1 MIVISNVHSDL
12 YTSSQNY
19 VSVCNKH
26 MGAVD
31 MLDSNVGVYRLD
43 VRGKKWYW
51 SFYINTVNIFKSAA
65 FKSFKLVH
73 PDD

>member
-1 MIVISNVHSDL
+1 MWLWFLMCIQIYIQVAA
-12 YTSSQNY
+12 QNY

-43 VRGKKWYW
+43 VLGK
-51 SFYINTVNIFKSAA
+51 SGTGPSI
-65 FKSFKLVH
+65 
-73 PDD
+73 